1 MRSPAS
7 LHCLCI
13 AGLALIGSG
22 LLAGCASSAPK
33 DRSPLEVQAEKLKSS
48 QNACIRL
55 RQAVEDA
62 TKNGLEDAADYR
74 PAMERACRQYEID
87 KREMDRLQL
96 EHPASRSKRQF

>member
-1 MRSPAS
+1 MRSRAS
-7 LHCLCI
+7 LHCLCF
-13 AGLALIGSG
+13 AGLALIGFG
-22 LLAGCASSAPK
+22 LLPGCASSALK

-62 TKNGLEDAADYR
+62 TKDGLEDAADYR
-74 PAMERACRQYEID
+74 PAMERACQQYEVD

-96 EHPASRSKRQF
+96 EHPTSRSKRRY